1 MNKRRYILFSILSIL
16 ACHLVMASG
25 QNKMINVTDMGA
37 RPDDGKDD
45 TRALRRAVAYACEHP
60 GTTLYFPK
68 GIYELK
74 DKEAI
79 ALETKVL
86 NGEMGENPEK
96 VIYTP
101 YYPYV
106 KGLDFTGAKQV
117 TVWANQ
123 ATLLCEGWMEPIS
136 LDQCEDVTVKGI
148 TIDYKRKPF
157 VSGDIVEIT
166 SDYFDVQFGEDKI
179 VTEKMPLTRMMFWD
193 KEKNRLYPEPIYFP
207 KRELLGGNKV
217 RFYHSLPQTLK
228 GSNATALNSF
238 HFRPAIL
245 VYRSVSTCLE
255 DVTIHAQ
262 PGMGIVGFDSKDIF
276 IKRLS
281 IRPSSGYY
289 QSTNTDATH
298 FACCEGVLHF
308 QGCYFQ
314 GQGDDAVGIDAQ
326 QQGHLAVL
334 GRGAHGL
341 AHLGVADEE
350 RQGDHGQH
358 AANEDEEV
366 AGPHDVVDVVQ
377 EFHVRQQARE
387 GQILGSLGQQHII
400 LQEDGHADG
409 GNERREARRAAQGLV
424 GDLFQREAVGGAPDD
439 GGQRGHHEDAARRE
453 AHDAQHPG
461 HQQGREGAE
470 HVDLAMREVDELDD
484 AVHQRIAQGNE
495 RVDAAAG
502 KAAEE
507 KFNEIL
513 DVHAVLVCCGSPGAQ
528 RAKGRGG
535 HASAPVR
542 RCRLVQGDGVVGL
555 HELAALD
562 HIDGQAETGGVAALV
577 EGELAQRGIHFVAL
591 EGFEQL
597 GGVGAAAGLDGLED
611 GLHGGIGIVEAEAGF
626 GAELL
631 HMGFT
636 GLLVHLEG
644 AGVLGIGGQHAFA
657 VLAGHLEEGLIL
669 HAVGAH
675 EGRVHAV
682 AAHLLHELGG
692 RGLIAAEDE
701 HVGLGAAQLAHHGGK
716 VHGVGGHGFKEHGL
730 DAGLFKD
737 VAVLGGEALAVFAV
751 VVQVGDFLGLDHVLD
766 VAAGQFGLGV
776 VMRHG
781 AQEVGVLAFQR
792 QRGRGGRGGDA
803 DELGAFE
810 HGQRGIGGAGADGAH
825 DRGHAVGDQLG
836 GGVGRQFGL
845 ALVILG
851 HEFDLLAQDAALG
864 VGFLNDELGGIEAGH
879 AVGGKVAGMR
889 ALHADLD
896 GVFRQRRGRERR
908 GQQGRGEPGNAFFHR
923 ASPHEKKLHTTTP
936 RAKPRG
942 AALK

>member
-1 MNKRRYILFSILSIL
+1 MNKRRYILFSVLSIL

-179 VTEKMPLTRMMFWD
+179 VTEKMPLTRMTFWD

-245 VYRSVSTCLE
+245 VYRAVSTCLE

-314 GQGDDAVGIDAQ
+314 AQGDDATNVHGYYQTIISAEGNSADLEVKAGTYTHAQVADVPRVGDEMELVEIRTLKPVRTYKVKDVRHSIPETRVHVTLSDPLPENISDYYLMNVTKLPQ
-326 QQGHLAVL
+326 LIFENSVINSHLARGILVKTRNVTIRNNVFRNCTGTAIHIGAEANWHEGTHAKHVL
-334 GRGAHGL
+334 VTDNVMMGCGKGAGSQ
-341 AHLGVADEE
+341 AG
-350 RQGDHGQH
+350 
-358 AANEDEEV
+358 AAGIAVIIEAEDTGKEY
-366 AGPHDVVDVVQ
+366 
-377 EFHVRQQARE
+377 
-387 GQILGSLGQQHII
+387 L
-400 LQEDGHADG
+400 
-409 GNERREARRAAQGLV
+409 
-424 GDLFQREAVGGAPDD
+424 
-439 GGQRGHHEDAARRE
+439 HEDIKITDNLIA
-453 AHDAQHPG
+453 G
-461 HQQGREGAE
+461 EGNDCGIYVGNAKD
-470 HVDLAMREVDELDD
+470 VLL
-484 AVHQRIAQGNE
+484 QGNKITGCKQAYKYHSA
-495 RVDAAAG
+495 DQ
-502 KAAEE
+502 
-507 KFNEIL
+507 
-513 DVHAVLVCCGSPGAQ
+513 VL
-528 RAKGRGG
+528 
-535 HASAPVR
+535 
-542 RCRLVQGDGVVGL
+542 
-555 HELAALD
+555 
-562 HIDGQAETGGVAALV
+562 
-577 EGELAQRGIHFVAL
+577 
-591 EGFEQL
+591 
-597 GGVGAAAGLDGLED
+597 
-611 GLHGGIGIVEAEAGF
+611 
-626 GAELL
+626 
-631 HMGFT
+631 
-636 GLLVHLEG
+636 
-644 AGVLGIGGQHAFA
+644 
-657 VLAGHLEEGLIL
+657 LEE
-669 HAVGAH
+669 
-675 EGRVHAV
+675 
-682 AAHLLHELGG
+682 
-692 RGLIAAEDE
+692 
-701 HVGLGAAQLAHHGGK
+701 
-716 VHGVGGHGFKEHGL
+716 
-730 DAGLFKD
+730 
-737 VAVLGGEALAVFAV
+737 
-751 VVQVGDFLGLDHVLD
+751 
-766 VAAGQFGLGV
+766 
-776 VMRHG
+776 
-781 AQEVGVLAFQR
+781 
-792 QRGRGGRGGDA
+792 
-803 DELGAFE
+803 
-810 HGQRGIGGAGADGAH
+810 
-825 DRGHAVGDQLG
+825 
-836 GGVGRQFGL
+836 
-845 ALVILG
+845 
-851 HEFDLLAQDAALG
+851 
-864 VGFLNDELGGIEAGH
+864 
-879 AVGGKVAGMR
+879 
-889 ALHADLD
+889 
-896 GVFRQRRGRERR
+896 
-908 GQQGRGEPGNAFFHR
+908 
-923 ASPHEKKLHTTTP
+923 
-936 RAKPRG
+936 
-942 AALK
+942 